1 MIIQVN
7 DEQRFSRW
15 KTVQSFTPLVSLY
28 GESDLSNIISNYSDE
43 VWFRELMQLMVM
55 VMLMI

>member
-1 MIIQVN
+1 MMNRDFPDGKQFRV
-7 DEQRFSRW
+7 
-15 KTVQSFTPLVSLY
+15 FTPLVSLY

-43 VWFRELMQLMVM
+43 VSFQELMQLMVM